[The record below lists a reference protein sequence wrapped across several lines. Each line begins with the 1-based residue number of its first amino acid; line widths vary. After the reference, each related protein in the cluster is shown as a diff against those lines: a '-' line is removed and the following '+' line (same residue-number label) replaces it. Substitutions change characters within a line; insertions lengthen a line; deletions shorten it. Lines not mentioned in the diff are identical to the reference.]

1 MPALGKSETF
11 RRNDAQPIASYRPM
25 RLLFVGDV
33 FGRPGRRAV
42 KQILPDLRQ
51 AENVDLC
58 IVNGENAAAGL
69 GINKK
74 CADELFGAGADL
86 ITLGNHTFSNKEIHR
101 IINSE
106 KRLIRP
112 LNLPPGNPGIG
123 AAEFSHL
130 GTTYV
135 VTQLC
140 GRIFLPPYDC
150 PFRKIDELM
159 RQYEG
164 QTNVRFIVDFHAE
177 ATSEKI
183 GLGYYVDGRV
193 SVVIGTH
200 THVQTADER
209 ILPKGTAYIT
219 DVGMTGPYHS
229 VIGIELES
237 GLRRLMQIHPYEADV
252 AHGDVRFS
260 AVLVD
265 IDPETGAPH
274 SIRRMQIPL

>member
-1 MPALGKSETF
+1 
-11 RRNDAQPIASYRPM
+11 M
-25 RLLFVGDV
+25 RLLFIGDV

-42 KQILPDLRQ
+42 KQILPDLRE

-69 GINKK
+69 GIHTT
-74 CADELFGAGADL
+74 CADELFGAGADV
-86 ITLGNHTFSNKEIHR
+86 ITLGNHAFSNKEIHR

-112 LNLPPGNPGIG
+112 LNLPPGNPGTG
-123 AAEFSHL
+123 VVQYLHL
-130 GTTYV
+130 GATYV

-140 GRIFLPPYDC
+140 GRIFLPSYDC
-150 PFRKIDELM
+150 PFRKIDELI

-164 QTNVRFIVDFHAE
+164 RTDVRFIVDFHAE

-183 GLGYYVDGRV
+183 GFGYYVDGRV
-193 SVVIGTH
+193 SAVIGTH

-209 ILPKGTAYIT
+209 ILPKGTAYLT
-219 DVGMTGPYHS
+219 DVGMTGPHHS
-229 VIGIELES
+229 VIGIEFES
-237 GLRRLMQIHPYEADV
+237 GLRRLMQIHPYEGEV
-252 AHGDVRFS
+252 ARGDVRFS
-260 AVLVD
+260 AALVD
-265 IDPETGAPH
+265 IDPETGVSR